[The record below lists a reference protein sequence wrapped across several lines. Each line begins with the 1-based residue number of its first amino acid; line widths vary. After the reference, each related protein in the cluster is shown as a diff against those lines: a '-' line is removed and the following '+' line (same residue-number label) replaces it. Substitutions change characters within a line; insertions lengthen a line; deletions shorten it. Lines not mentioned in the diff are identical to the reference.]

1 MLPMISAVILAA
13 GESRRMGEQN
23 KLLLPIGGEVLILKF
38 VKSVCASDV
47 DDVLV
52 VVGHEAEKIKD
63 ILQGQPVRFVANP
76 SYLVGMTT
84 SIQSGVRAVSPESD
98 GLLICLSDMPFAET
112 SDFNCLIHAF
122 NDFRLPESS
131 LIVVPVFQEKRGNP
145 VLFSREFREKI
156 LQHKGEGCRGIL
168 QEYPQCV
175 MEVTME
181 NDNVFRDV
189 DTPEDYILNSRS

>member
-1 MLPMISAVILAA
+1 MISAVILAA
-13 GESRRMGEQN
+13 GESRRMGEQS
-23 KLLLPIGGEVLILKF
+23 KLLLPIGGEVQIRKF

-112 SDFNCLIHAF
+112 YDFNCLIHAF

-131 LIVVPVFQEKRGNP
+131 LIVVPVFQEKRGHP
-145 VLFSREFREKI
+145 VLFSIEFREKI

-168 QEYPQCV
+168 KEYPQCV
-175 MEVTME
+175 MEVMME

>member
-1 MLPMISAVILAA
+1 MISAVILAA

-38 VKSVCASDV
+38 VKSVCASDI

-131 LIVVPVFQEKRGNP
+131 LIVVPVFQKKRGNP

-156 LQHKGEGCRGIL
+156 LQHKGDGCRGIL
-168 QEYPQCV
+168 Q
-175 MEVTME
+175 
-181 NDNVFRDV
+181 
-189 DTPEDYILNSRS
+189 

>member
-1 MLPMISAVILAA
+1 MISAVILAA

-23 KLLLPIGGEVLILKF
+23 KLLLPIGGEVLILRF
-38 VKSVCASDV
+38 VKSVCASDI

-168 QEYPQCV
+168 QKYPQCIRQV
-175 MEVTME
+175 MME

>member
-1 MLPMISAVILAA
+1 MISAVILAA

-38 VKSVCASDV
+38 VKSVCASDI

-76 SYLVGMTT
+76 RYLVGMTT

-168 QEYPQCV
+168 LEYPKSV
-175 MEVTME
+175 MEVSME
-181 NDNVFRDV
+181 NDNLFRDV
-189 DTPEDYILNSRS
+189 DTPEDYILNSGT

>member
-1 MLPMISAVILAA
+1 MISAVILAA

-76 SYLVGMTT
+76 NYLVGMTT

-98 GLLICLSDMPFAET
+98 GWLICLSDMPFAET
-112 SDFNCLIHAF
+112 SDFNCLIYAF
-122 NDFRLPESS
+122 NNFRIPESS

-145 VLFSREFREKI
+145 VLFSREFRGKI
-156 LQHKGEGCRGIL
+156 LQYKGDGCRGIL
-168 QEYPQCV
+168 QEYPKSV
-175 MEVTME
+175 MEVMMG
-181 NDNVFRDV
+181 NDNLFLDV

>member
-1 MLPMISAVILAA
+1 MISAVILAA

-23 KLLLPIGGEVLILKF
+23 KLLLPIEGEMLILKF

-76 SYLVGMTT
+76 RYLVGMTT

-112 SDFNCLIHAF
+112 SDFNCLIYAF
-122 NDFRLPESS
+122 NNFRLPESS

-168 QEYPQCV
+168 LENPKSV

-181 NDNVFRDV
+181 NDNLFRDV
-189 DTPEDYILNSRS
+189 DTPEDYILNSGS

>member
-1 MLPMISAVILAA
+1 MISAVILAA

-23 KLLLPIGGEVLILKF
+23 KLLLPISGEVLILKF

-156 LQHKGEGCRGIL
+156 LQYKGDGCRGIL
-168 QEYPQCV
+168 QEYPKSV
-175 MEVTME
+175 MEVMMG
-181 NDNVFRDV
+181 NDNLLRDV

>member
-1 MLPMISAVILAA
+1 MISAVILAA

-23 KLLLPIGGEVLILKF
+23 KLILPIGDEVLILKF

-63 ILQGQPVRFVANP
+63 ILQGQPVRFVVNP

-84 SIQSGVRAVSPESD
+84 SIQSGVRAVPPESD

-122 NDFRLPESS
+122 NDSRLPESS

-145 VLFSREFREKI
+145 VLFSREFRKNI

-168 QEYPQCV
+168 QEYPECV

>member
-1 MLPMISAVILAA
+1 MISAVILAA

-76 SYLVGMTT
+76 S
-84 SIQSGVRAVSPESD
+84 
-98 GLLICLSDMPFAET
+98 
-112 SDFNCLIHAF
+112 
-122 NDFRLPESS
+122 
-131 LIVVPVFQEKRGNP
+131 
-145 VLFSREFREKI
+145 
-156 LQHKGEGCRGIL
+156 
-168 QEYPQCV
+168 
-175 MEVTME
+175 
-181 NDNVFRDV
+181 
-189 DTPEDYILNSRS
+189 